1 MATTQT
7 SDDIQPGT
15 YRIISGIAG
24 TAMQVLDQDPSEVVT
39 WQLHEG
45 DNQHWVVQRSGD
57 GYTFKNG
64 RHGLYLATRSSE
76 NHSQIYASRYPIT
89 WVLPRINEGYW
100 IQFPNTTQLFNLHCG
115 WTTNGNK
122 IHLFCV
128 DYNGHNNYSTWR
140 FEYLSDETGE
150 MQGTVVQEENVRQR
164 QDLNTLVELLADKE
178 RQLSEQRTL
187 ASQLEGSVRQLQEI
201 IKAKDETLAYAY
213 KSNEETNRL
222 REQQNQLQNEVA
234 SLQAKMDRF
243 EDSMSQTINNDSR
256 SRNNAT

>member
-1 MATTQT
+1 
-7 SDDIQPGT
+7 
-15 YRIISGIAG
+15 
-24 TAMQVLDQDPSEVVT
+24 
-39 WQLHEG
+39 
-45 DNQHWVVQRSGD
+45 
-57 GYTFKNG
+57 
-64 RHGLYLATRSSE
+64 
-76 NHSQIYASRYPIT
+76 
-89 WVLPRINEGYW
+89 
-100 IQFPNTTQLFNLHCG
+100 
-115 WTTNGNK
+115 
-122 IHLFCV
+122 
-128 DYNGHNNYSTWR
+128 
-140 FEYLSDETGE
+140 

-243 EDSMSQTINNDSR
+243 EDSMSQVRKLFESVTSY
-256 SRNNAT
+256 